1 MTTHERPSKIV
12 IVTTYALLCLIWGT
26 TWSVISIGLKG
37 VPPFT
42 GVAMRFSIASA
53 LLLAISA
60 ARGVR
65 LGTSRREVALWFVNG
80 VLAFSGSYGIVYW
93 CEQWV
98 PSGLAAVL
106 FASYPLW
113 VAVMAHFFIPGERI
127 GLVEGAGILG
137 AFAGV
142 AIIFSED
149 FSALGGPR
157 VATAAGVLLLSPIVA
172 AISSI
177 AVKKWG
183 KGMHPLSLTAVPMGL
198 TAGIM
203 GSLAWMTERGRPI
216 TWNAS
221 SVGALFYLAI
231 AGSAVTFSLW
241 YWLLS
246 HLPVKKMSLV
256 AYIIP
261 IVAVFIGWLRAEPLT
276 TRMII
281 GSALVISA
289 VAVATQHASLSRLRS
304 RGAVEPPPE

>member
-1 MTTHERPSKIV
+1 MTSHERPSKIV
-12 IVTTYALLCLIWGT
+12 IVATYALLCLIWGT
-26 TWSVISIGLKG
+26 TWSVISVGLQG

-65 LGTSRREVALWFVNG
+65 LGTSRREVFLWFVNA
-80 VLAFSGSYGIVYW
+80 VLAFSGSYGLVYW

-106 FASYPLW
+106 FASYPLF
-113 VAVMAHFFIPGERI
+113 VAMLAHFFIPGERI
-127 GLVEGAGILG
+127 GIVEGAGILG

-149 FSALGGPR
+149 IESLGGPQ
-157 VATAAGVLLLSPIVA
+157 VATAAGILLLSPIVS

-183 KGMHPLSLTAVPMGL
+183 KGVHPLSLTAVPMGM

-203 GSLAWMTERGRPI
+203 GTLAWMTERGRPI

-221 SVGALFYLAI
+221 SVGALLYLAI

-261 IVAVFIGWLRAEPLT
+261 IVAVYIGWLRAEPLT
-276 TRMII
+276 PRMMI
-281 GSALVISA
+281 GSALVIGA
-289 VAVATQHASLSRLRS
+289 VAVATQHAALTQAVRKS
-304 RGAVEPPPE
+304 RGSAPG